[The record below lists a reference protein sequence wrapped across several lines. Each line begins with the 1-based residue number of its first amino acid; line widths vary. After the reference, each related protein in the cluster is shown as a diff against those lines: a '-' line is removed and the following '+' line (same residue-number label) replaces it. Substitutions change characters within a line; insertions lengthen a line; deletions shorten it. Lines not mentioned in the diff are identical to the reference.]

1 MLATRLL
8 EEGGSTGPDISWLIW
23 VVLGLFIA
31 MVFLGWWAS
40 KRLPAEEEPV
50 TVQDSHGYEEHH

>member
-1 MLATRLL
+1 MSVITLL
-8 EEGGSTGPDISWLIW
+8 EEGGTAGPDISWLIW
-23 VVLGLFIA
+23 VVLVLFIS

-50 TVQDSHGYEEHH
+50 QAQEDHGHEEHH

>member
-1 MLATRLL
+1 
-8 EEGGSTGPDISWLIW
+8 
-23 VVLGLFIA
+23 

-50 TVQDSHGYEEHH
+50 HVHVEHEEHH

>member
-1 MLATRLL
+1 MLAIKLL
-8 EEGGSTGPDISWLIW
+8 EEGGTTGPDISWLIW
-23 VVLGLFIA
+23 VVLGAFLG

-50 TVQDSHGYEEHH
+50 QAHVEHGEHH